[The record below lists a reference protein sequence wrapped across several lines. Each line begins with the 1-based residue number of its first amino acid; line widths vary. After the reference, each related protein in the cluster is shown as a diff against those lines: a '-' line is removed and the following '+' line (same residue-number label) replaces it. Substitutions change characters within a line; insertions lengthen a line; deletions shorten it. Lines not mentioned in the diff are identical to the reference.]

1 MDRVKLQLSEEEKV
15 LVGNPSVILT
25 KNRILEKVD
34 TLLGMLSEQEVARAE
49 LLRNR
54 LPKEFFLHPPK
65 ISKGDQ
71 YRQMPW
77 LMLDFPRCFQSGQ
90 ILAIRQFFWWGH
102 LFSSSL
108 LVSGQLKELITDKD
122 WIQLPGLYI
131 CVHASPWEH
140 HFEADNFRLVASLS
154 AAEYQRI
161 CQKQFIKLAFLLPIS
176 HWEQVPDFYNQSFSA
191 WMQLL
196 AGT

>member
-15 LVGNPSVILT
+15 LVSDPAVILT

-34 TLLGMLSEQEVARAE
+34 LLLGSLSELQVKRAKE
-49 LLRNR
+49 LAHR
-54 LPKEFFLHPPK
+54 LPGAFFQQAPK
-65 ISKGDQ
+65 ISRGQQ

-77 LMLDFPRCFQSGQ
+77 LMLDFPRCFESAET
-90 ILAIRQFFWWGH
+90 LAIRQFFWWGH

-108 LVSGQLKELITDKD
+108 LATGALKDQVCAGAWRTI
-122 WIQLPGLYI
+122 PGIYA

-140 HFEADNFRLVASLS
+140 HFEADNFRL
-154 AAEYQRI
+154 AANLTDAEFQAI
-161 CQKQFIKLAFLLPIS
+161 CQKEFIKLAFMLPITD
-176 HWEQVPDFYNQSFSA
+176 WEQAPAFYSQSFSV

-196 AGT
+196 AVS

>member
-25 KNRILEKVD
+25 KNRILEKINAMF
-34 TLLGMLSEQEVARAE
+34 GMLSEQQVAIAE
-49 LLRNR
+49 SLRKQ
-54 LPKEFFLHPPK
+54 LPQEFFLAPPK
-65 ISKGDQ
+65 ISRGDQ

-77 LMLDFPRCFQSGQ
+77 LMLDFPRCFQSGHL
-90 ILAIRQFFWWGH
+90 LAIRQFFWWGH
-102 LFSSSL
+102 LYSSSL
-108 LVSGQLKELITDKD
+108 LVSGQLKALITGKD
-122 WIQLPGLYI
+122 WKLLPGLYI

-140 HFEADNFRLVASLS
+140 HFEAANFRPIASVS
-154 AAEYQRI
+154 AAELEAI
-161 CQKQFIKLAFLLPIS
+161 CQKEFIKLAFMIPIS
-176 HWEQVPDFYNQSFSA
+176 HWDQVPDFYNQSFSA